1 MKPNPL
7 KRNLEEGGT
16 ALGTMVF
23 EFATPGVARIAAS
36 AGAEFVV
43 FDQEHSGWGIETIRM
58 LMATARAA
66 ELVPLVRVPSTQH
79 HFISR
84 PLDVGASGVMVPM
97 VETAEQ
103 ASAVVTAAKYPPEG
117 ERGAA
122 FGIGHDDYEAAED
135 VVSGM
140 QHANDETLLI
150 AQIETTDGI
159 ANVEEIAAVDGV
171 DVLWIGHND
180 LTNSIGI
187 PGQFD
192 HPDYLRAVDR
202 FLEAC
207 ADNGKAPGIM
217 STSVEEARSQL
228 DQGFRCVAYWGDIWL
243 YARVLREGIER
254 IREK

>member
-1 MKPNPL
+1 MRPNPL
-7 KRNLEEGGT
+7 KRNLEEGGV

-36 AGAEFVV
+36 AGADFVV
-43 FDQEHSGWGIETIRM
+43 FDQEHSGWGIETIRT
-58 LMATARAA
+58 LMATSRAA
-66 ELVPLVRVPSTQH
+66 EIVPLVRVPSTQH

-103 ASAVVTAAKYPPEG
+103 ARSVVAAAKYPPQG

-122 FGIGHDDYEAAED
+122 FGIGHDDYEAADD

-140 QHANDETLLI
+140 QNANDETLLI
-150 AQIETTDGI
+150 AQIETTSGI
-159 ANVEEIAAVDGV
+159 ENVEEIAAVEGL

-192 HPDYLRAVDR
+192 HPDYLRAIDR

-207 ADNGKAPGIM
+207 TGSGKSPGIM
-217 STSVEEARSQL
+217 ATGVDEARAQL
-228 DQGFRCVAYWGDIWL
+228 EQGFRCVAYWGDIWL
-243 YARVLREGIER
+243 YAGALREGIEK
-254 IREK
+254 IRDE

>member
-1 MKPNPL
+1 MRPNPL
-7 KRNLEEGGT
+7 KRELEEGGT

-36 AGAEFVV
+36 AGADFVV

-66 ELVPLVRVPSTQH
+66 DIVPLVRVPSTQH

-84 PLDVGASGVMVPM
+84 PLDVGASGIMVPM

-103 ASAVVTAAKYPPEG
+103 ARAVVSAAKYPPEG

-159 ANVEEIAAVDGV
+159 ENVEEISTVDGL

-202 FLEAC
+202 FLKAC
-207 ADNGKAPGIM
+207 ADNGKAPGVM
-217 STSVEEARSQL
+217 STSIDEARARLEQS
-228 DQGFRCVAYWGDIWL
+228 FRCVAYWGDIWL
-243 YARVLREGIER
+243 YASALREGIER
-254 IREK
+254 IREE